1 MALTLYQNGREID
14 RVEIWGLRP
23 VNASCVAVPELRA
36 LNETTRYEPPLA
48 VVAIKSTMVRNMTA
62 YFQASGYTAAR
73 FISIRGLNPCDDYV
87 IKLFYYLPSPSPWR
101 IAIYGDL
108 ATVLTTTETV
118 TTTATATKVVTSTV
132 TVEKTTTAT
141 VEKTTT
147 VTITETKAEEH
158 TATVTYTVTDVEVVR
173 EVDFR
178 GVVLAFL
185 GVAMLGVSLII
196 FIMGEKRRRV

>member
-1 MALTLYQNGREID
+1 
-14 RVEIWGLRP
+14 
-23 VNASCVAVPELRA
+23 
-36 LNETTRYEPPLA
+36 
-48 VVAIKSTMVRNMTA
+48 
-62 YFQASGYTAAR
+62 
-73 FISIRGLNPCDDYV
+73 
-87 IKLFYYLPSPSPWR
+87 
-101 IAIYGDL
+101 L

-147 VTITETKAEEH
+147 VTITETKAEDH
-158 TATVTYTVTDVEVVR
+158 TATVTYTVTGVEVVR
-173 EVDFR
+173 EVDLR

-196 FIMGEKRRRV
+196 FIISEKRRRV

>member
-1 MALTLYQNGREID
+1 M
-14 RVEIWGLRP
+14 
-23 VNASCVAVPELRA
+23 PELRV
-36 LNETTRYEPPLA
+36 LNKTTLYEPPLA
-48 VVAIKSTMVRNMTA
+48 VVAVKSTMVRNMTV

-73 FISIRGLNPCDDYV
+73 SISIRGLNPCDDYV
-87 IKLFYYLPSPSPWR
+87 VKLFYYLPSPSPWR

-108 ATVLTTTETV
+108 ATVLTSTETV

-147 VTITETKAEEH
+147 VTLTETRAEEH
-158 TATVTYTVTDVEVVR
+158 TATVTYTVTGVEVVR
-173 EVDFR
+173 EVGFR
-178 GVVLAFL
+178 SVFLAFL

-196 FIMGEKRRRV
+196 FIVSEKRRRV